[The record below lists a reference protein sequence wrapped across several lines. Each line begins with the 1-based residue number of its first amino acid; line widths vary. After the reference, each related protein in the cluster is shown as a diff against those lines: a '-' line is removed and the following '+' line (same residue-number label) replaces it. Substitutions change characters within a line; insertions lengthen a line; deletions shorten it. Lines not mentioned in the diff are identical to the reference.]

1 MKLFDIAF
9 WLIFGICVGCLWSV
23 IEFMELLPELEALCI
38 AG

>member
-9 WLIFGICVGCLWSV
+9 WLIFGVWVGYLWSV